1 MTTSR
6 FGAAIVTLIAA
17 LTIACTAA
25 PQAGGGGTATP
36 TASATSSP
44 APSATAQPSPTP
56 TAAPQAAYLDDRSS
70 AEQVIRSYYD
80 AIGRRQYIRAYAY
93 WEPSSTLPT
102 YDVFAKGFADT
113 TAVQVEFGTIGGG
126 VGAGQLYWSIPAAVF
141 ATTSAGPQSF
151 VGCYT
156 LHLARPEIQT
166 EPPFKP
172 IAIQSAQLSAAA
184 SPAAARS
191 ALATTC
197 GSANANPLPWGAPGA
212 GIDAAH
218 YVDDRNAGETV
229 ITSYYNAINRKEY
242 SRAYGYG
249 EPGSPQLA
257 AFATFS
263 AGYANTKSVTLATK
277 PGTSDVGAGQL
288 YYSVPAVIT
297 AANADGST
305 TTFSG
310 CYKLHLG
317 SPNIQATP
325 PFQPLAIQSATITQ
339 AASGA
344 NPTDLLSS
352 ACA

>member
-56 TAAPQAAYLDDRSS
+56 TAAP
-70 AEQVIRSYYD
+70 
-80 AIGRRQYIRAYAY
+80 
-93 WEPSSTLPT
+93 
-102 YDVFAKGFADT
+102 
-113 TAVQVEFGTIGGG
+113 
-126 VGAGQLYWSIPAAVF
+126 PAAVF

-242 SRAYGYG
+242 SRAYGYW
-249 EPGSPQLA
+249 EPGSPQRA

-263 AGYANTKSVTLATK
+263 AGYANT
-277 PGTSDVGAGQL
+277 
-288 YYSVPAVIT
+288 
-297 AANADGST
+297 
-305 TTFSG
+305 
-310 CYKLHLG
+310 
-317 SPNIQATP
+317 
-325 PFQPLAIQSATITQ
+325 
-339 AASGA
+339 
-344 NPTDLLSS
+344 
-352 ACA
+352 